1 MNASEM
7 GICKDCYRWASP
19 SSMCFLCQC
28 GDPQILRAERDA
40 AMESETE
47 LRAEL
52 AKVTAE
58 RDQMRER
65 LVCACAYAIESEGMS
80 EGQATMLLGVGRV
93 ECRTLIDEA
102 KNIRW
107 LTRGTPTEGE

>member
-58 RDQMRER
+58 RDEARRMAATR
-65 LVCACAYAIESEGMS
+65 LHAIESMRRS
-80 EGQATMLLGVGRV
+80 SLRYTPA
-93 ECRTLIDEA
+93 
-102 KNIRW
+102 
-107 LTRGTPTEGE
+107 RGDR

>member
-7 GICKDCYRWASP
+7 GICKDCCRWASP

-58 RDQMRER
+58 RDAER
-65 LVCACAYAIESEGMS
+65 RRVNQLKVYADALEGS
-80 EGQATMLLGVGRV
+80 TRPGFW
-93 ECRTLIDEA
+93 EA
-102 KNIRW
+102 
-107 LTRGTPTEGE
+107 E